1 MSYGVR
7 FGDFSSSAFEDAGAL
22 MIIALILAIAATV
35 LAFIFITPEKKRDSL
50 PKFLKILHDIA
61 NFKGLFIEV
70 ILKALYIFFTVFII
84 LVGFFSLFL
93 GADFLS
99 SLLVMIIGPIVIRL
113 GFEATMMLILLV
125 KNVIS
130 INNKLR
136 SQDDQG
142 DADMGFN
149 FSEFKAAPQQPV
161 YQQPVYEQPSAP
173 AVVYCP
179 NCGAQVEGAFCPQ
192 CGTPMGQ

>member
-7 FGDFSSSAFEDAGAL
+7 YDGFSTSAFEDAGAL
-22 MIIALILAIAATV
+22 MVIALILAVAATV
-35 LAFIFITPEKKRDSL
+35 LAFIFITPEKKRESL
-50 PKFLKILHDIA
+50 PKFLKVLHDIA

-70 ILKALYIFFTVFII
+70 ILKALYIFLTVFVI

-99 SLLVMIIGPIVIRL
+99 SLLVMIIGPIIIRL

-161 YQQPVYEQPSAP
+161 YEQPTAP

-179 NCGAQVEGAFCPQ
+179 HFGAQVEGAFCPQ